1 MLSSLVYNFFIEQE
15 ISLAVKYRIEAVRRL
30 LDLVVVVKNPVVVRV
45 KGPTHIVSLGCLGPA
60 VVNH

>member
-1 MLSSLVYNFFIEQE
+1 MSLVNDFFIEQE
-15 ISLAVKYRIEAVRRL
+15 ICLAVKYRIEAVRRL

-45 KGPTHIVSLGCLGPA
+45 KSPTHIMSLGCLSAA